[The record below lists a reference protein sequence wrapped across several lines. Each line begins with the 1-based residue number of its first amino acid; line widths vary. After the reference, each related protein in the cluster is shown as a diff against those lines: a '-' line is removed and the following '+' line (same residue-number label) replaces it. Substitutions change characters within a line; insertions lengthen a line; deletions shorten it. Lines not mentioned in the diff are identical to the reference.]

1 MTLGLAN
8 DAGTQT
14 AYQVDSAY
22 TFESSGEAFFCRF
35 ASPIAQT
42 NGTITFYA
50 YNNAMTGT
58 PTYKAEV
65 RNGPLGANDPDRPE
79 SGGSV
84 LGTSGDV
91 SPTAST
97 WDTWTITGI
106 TTVVGQ
112 VYYIILYPTHATP
125 ASNHCSF
132 VYRGAA
138 DYSNSTAVG
147 NFYEGGQFQTGY
159 TTDGFSTDATA
170 NSTMGTAVV
179 KFDAGEIIGFPY
191 LATEA
196 HASNAN
202 DRGSRI
208 SFTENI
214 KVVGHGSVFTTS
226 TLDNISIY
234 QGATQTADS
243 DISNNPWQY
252 NRACSA
258 IYGSTELT
266 KATDYDFVFR
276 FGASTSSGPIYTMG
290 EIEANVPTDVKN
302 CRPEGVG
309 GLVDGT
315 AGSYTVDTSKIFSTV
330 IWVENLV
337 SAAGGG
343 GGMVTHPG
351 MAGGMRG

>member
-1 MTLGLAN
+1 MGLAN
-8 DAGTQT
+8 DAGTQA
-14 AYQVDSAY
+14 AYQVDSVY
-22 TFESSGEAFFCRF
+22 VFETSGEAWLVRF
-35 ASPIAQT
+35 ASPIAQS
-42 NGTITFYA
+42 NGSITLYV

-65 RNGPLGANDPDRPE
+65 RNGPSGANDPDRPE

-84 LGTSGDV
+84 LGTSSDF
-91 SPTAST
+91 SPTASR
-97 WDTWTITGI
+97 WSAVTITGI
-106 TTVVGQ
+106 TTVINGI
-112 VYYIILYPTHATP
+112 YYIVIYNTHATP
-125 ASNHCSF
+125 ASNYCSF

-138 DYSNSTAVG
+138 DYNNSTATG

-159 TTDGFSTDATA
+159 TTDGFTSDPPV

-179 KFDAGEIIGFPY
+179 KFDAGELIGFPY
-191 LATEA
+191 VGTES

-202 DRGSRI
+202 DRGNRV

-214 KVVGHGSVFTTS
+214 KVVGHGSVSSTS

-234 QGATQTADS
+234 QGAAQIADA

-276 FGASTSSGPIYTMG
+276 FGASTTSGAIYTMG

-302 CRPEGVG
+302 CRPGGVG

-315 AGSYTVDTSKIFSTV
+315 AGSYTVDTSKLFSLV
-330 IWVENLV
+330 IWIEDLV

-343 GGMVTHPG
+343 GGMITHPG
-351 MAGGMRG
+351 MSGGMRG